1 MLRRTASQEPQA
13 YSPKL
18 PMNILSKGQGSR
30 RPLRS
35 SSQELPGR
43 SNYDARSERGG
54 GITNPAMR
62 SSPRMDGYLK
72 LRSLSSKIASNP
84 QYRRS
89 GSQELVARTQLSNNP
104 NIPHSS
110 SSLEVHVSISHPNLS
125 AFPNTRFTRSQ
136 PSSISNNQ
144 SPQQRSVYRT
154 RGQQEGLRFAPDH
167 SDLRKSPRFG
177 SNLLGQR

>member
-13 YSPKL
+13 YSPKS
-18 PMNILSKGQGSR
+18 PRNILSEGQGSI

-54 GITNPAMR
+54 GITNHAMR
-62 SSPRMDGYLK
+62 SSPRMGGYLK

-89 GSQELVARTQLSNNP
+89 GSQELVARTMLSNSP

-110 SSLEVHVSISHPNLS
+110 SREVHGSISHPNLS